1 MFKTIL
7 NSYNIMLKSSYLL
20 LAPCCSP
27 LRHHQKVTSEE
38 TVLSELGKFS
48 NRPSLRSSEKKK
60 RLSRTFPYY
69 HNSTS
74 AQRIMLSGDIELNP
88 GHENSKKYC
97 KDRSQRKPSQAL
109 ICKTCNKTIR
119 TNTKRLSSIYCKN
132 EANLLCSNSYNIKIM
147 DSKTPVIL
155 TCSKCYFR
163 ELPFGSPRGI
173 EDLNENTDL
182 PYSATHYVN
191 VHTDKLKEYHKHLRI
206 AHLNT
211 RQWVQPSMN
220 FRSWLRKTSLIL
232 LL

>member
-60 RLSRTFPYY
+60 RFSRTFPYY

-163 ELPFGSPRGI
+163 ELLFGSPRGI

-182 PYSATHYVN
+182 PSSATHYVN

>member
-20 LAPCCSP
+20 LALCCSH
-27 LRHHQKVTSEE
+27 LRHHQKVTLEE

-60 RLSRTFPYY
+60 QLSRTFPYY

-97 KDRSQRKPSQAL
+97 KYRSQRKPSQAL
-109 ICKTCNKTIR
+109 ICKTCNKTVR

-132 EANLLCSNSYNIKIM
+132 EADLLCSNSYNIKIM
-147 DSKTPVIL
+147 DSKTPAIL

-163 ELPFGSPRGI
+163 ELPFSSLRGI
-173 EDLNENTDL
+173 EDLHENTDL
-182 PYSATHYVN
+182 PSSATHYVN
-191 VHTDKLKEYHKHLRI
+191 VHTDKFKEYHQHLCI
-206 AHLNT
+206 AHLNP
-211 RQWVQPSMN
+211 QSMSST
-220 FRSWLRKTSLIL
+220 FDEF
-232 LL
+232 